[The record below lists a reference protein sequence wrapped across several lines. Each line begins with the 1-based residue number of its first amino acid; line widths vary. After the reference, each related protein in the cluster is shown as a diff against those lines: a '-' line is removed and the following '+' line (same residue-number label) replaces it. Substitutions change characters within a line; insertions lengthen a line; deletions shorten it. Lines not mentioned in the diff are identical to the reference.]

1 VNGAQIFGCACI
13 SLAVGIWVACV
24 VAAEIKRAA
33 DRIIA
38 HVETQG
44 GLVRLKIQRTEE
56 AIVSAISDKIAEVG
70 AEVSAL
76 EASDAASAQSVSDAF
91 ARLEALIAAGG
102 ASQADLDA
110 LDALKVRVDA
120 LKAAEDAQKG
130 QADSEHP
137 A

>member
-1 VNGAQIFGCACI
+1 MNGAMLFGYACI
-13 SLAVGIWVACV
+13 CLAVGVWVACV
-24 VAAEIKRAA
+24 VASEVKRATE
-33 DRIIA
+33 RIIA
-38 HVETQG
+38 HVQTEG
-44 GLVRLKIQRTEE
+44 GLVRLKISRTEE

-70 AEVSAL
+70 AEVAAL
-76 EASDAASAQSVSDAF
+76 EASDAASAQSVTDAF

>member
-1 VNGAQIFGCACI
+1 VNAEQVIG
-13 SLAVGIWVACV
+13 VGLIAFTAAIWVACI
-24 VAAEIKRAA
+24 VASEIKRAA
-33 DRIIA
+33 ERIIA
-38 HVETQG
+38 HVEVQG
-44 GLVRLKIQRTEE
+44 GLTRLKIQRTEE

-70 AEVSAL
+70 AEVAAL
-76 EASDAASAQSVSDAF
+76 EASDAASAQSVTDAF

>member
-1 VNGAQIFGCACI
+1 
-13 SLAVGIWVACV
+13 
-24 VAAEIKRAA
+24 
-33 DRIIA
+33 
-38 HVETQG
+38 
-44 GLVRLKIQRTEE
+44 
-56 AIVSAISDKIAEVG
+56 
-70 AEVSAL
+70 
-76 EASDAASAQSVSDAF
+76 
-91 ARLEALIAAGG
+91 LIAAGG